1 MTVAKIVEELEAQG
15 QEGYRKILRKHGVQD
30 PMFGVK
36 IEYLKKIQKRVKR
49 DYQLALDLY
58 DTGIYDA
65 MYLAG
70 LIADDRQ
77 MTKQDLRRWL
87 KTASCD
93 ALREFTVAWVA
104 SESAHGCEL
113 G

>member
-49 DYQLALDLY
+49 D
-58 DTGIYDA
+58 
-65 MYLAG
+65 
-70 LIADDRQ
+70 
-77 MTKQDLRRWL
+77 
-87 KTASCD
+87 
-93 ALREFTVAWVA
+93 
-104 SESAHGCEL
+104 
-113 G
+113 